1 MDRRIIFVKSLF
13 EGVCPDPVE
22 FTEPFAN
29 KSIERSVQPYLRAT
43 FDDHV
48 HELNLDKTDWFFV
61 YETKSKKNGTD
72 FLTLLQFNFEQLVNS
87 FFVV

>member
-1 MDRRIIFVKSLF
+1 MVSLVLKDRRIIFVKSLF

-22 FTEPFAN
+22 FTELFAN
-29 KSIERSVQPYLRAT
+29 KSVKRRVRLFLRAT

-61 YETKSKKNGTD
+61 YKTKSKKKWYG
-72 FLTLLQFNFEQLVNS
+72 LLDPPAIQF
-87 FFVV
+87 